1 MACCR
6 NRRLGCLTLVACAHK
21 KTGLVVSSYRARL
34 RCNRACD
41 VFVFNVTLFM
51 FLQTQ
56 PWNFETWLRDP
67 SLGKGHHETGWRL
80 VKVFSST
87 KRRQRK
93 PTTGICPIA
102 HGLNLEKHQA
112 DRRIRGLRI
121 TSRKSIK
128 CAGRLYRE
136 HWLESTKF

>member
-56 PWNFETWLRDP
+56 PWNFETWLRYS
-67 SLGKGHHETGWRL
+67 SLGNGHHETGGGWQR
-80 VKVFSST
+80 FS
-87 KRRQRK
+87 RRREDSGSR
-93 PTTGICPIA
+93 PSGRCPIA
-102 HGLNLEKHQA
+102 HGVDLEKHQA
-112 DRRIRGLRI
+112 DRKIRGLLI

-128 CAGRLYRE
+128 YAGPE
-136 HWLESTKF
+136 NTG